1 MSTTGEVTLEFLEV
15 GREADL
21 TARAQMGDHA
31 AFLELAGHYQ
41 RPLYRLLFALCLDEE
56 RAAAHTR
63 EALVRAWEQLPEYP
77 LGRRFFPWLAGIA
90 RSVPTPP
97 ADPRGATTERS
108 DRLRSAIEALR
119 TDDRVT
125 LALRVVEQLR
135 YETIATL
142 LDVPVGVVTLRIAQ
156 ARGHLLT
163 VGDAA
168 EAWTR

>member
-1 MSTTGEVTLEFLEV
+1 MSTTGEVTLQFLDA
-15 GREADL
+15 GREGDL
-21 TARAQMGDHA
+21 TARAQMGDHG
-31 AFLELAGHYQ
+31 AFLELASHYQ

-90 RSVPTPP
+90 RSVPAPVTAPP
-97 ADPRGATTERS
+97 ADAAGEQ
-108 DRLRSAIEALR
+108 DRLRSAIEGLR

-135 YETIATL
+135 YETIAAL
-142 LDVPVGVVTLRIAQ
+142 LDVPVGVVTMRIAQ